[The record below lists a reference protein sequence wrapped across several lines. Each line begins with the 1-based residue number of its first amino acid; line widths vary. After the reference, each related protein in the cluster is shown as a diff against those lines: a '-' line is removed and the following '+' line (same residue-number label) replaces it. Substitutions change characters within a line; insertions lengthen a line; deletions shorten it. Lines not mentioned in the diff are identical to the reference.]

1 MAQRKVKNGEKSPWG
16 QCLTRPVPNG
26 RRHSGFWLVPENLC
40 FSKTMQNMA
49 QVKEPG
55 GGGEERKRL
64 QTNPR
69 ILKTTHL
76 ACHAWICTTF
86 DAVIS
91 CQNWPIKYLVEQKQ
105 TLEDACVKTEIIF
118 FRILKC
124 MDGVNVEI
132 SMNLNNQ
139 CRLCTFVFLIRVKGR
154 TAGMKFWSLRT
165 KPPERWILKELCHG
179 SPVHFV

>member
-1 MAQRKVKNGEKSPWG
+1 MRVKDHAKHGATKRAGRGWGRKETLADKP
-16 QCLTRPVPNG
+16 QD
-26 RRHSGFWLVPENLC
+26 
-40 FSKTMQNMA
+40 
-49 QVKEPG
+49 
-55 GGGEERKRL
+55 
-64 QTNPR
+64 
-69 ILKTTHL
+69 LKTTHL

-154 TAGMKFWSLRT
+154 TARMKFWSLRT
-165 KPPERWILKELCHG
+165 KPPERWILSSKMWQTLTSNIFDLRHVFVQGQISPRQNGLLCSH
-179 SPVHFV
+179 